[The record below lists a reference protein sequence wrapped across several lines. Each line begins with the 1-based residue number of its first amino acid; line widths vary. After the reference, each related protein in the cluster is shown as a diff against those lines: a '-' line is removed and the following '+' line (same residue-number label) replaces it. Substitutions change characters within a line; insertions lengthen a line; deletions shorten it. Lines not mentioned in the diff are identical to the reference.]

1 VVVLLLMVVV
11 MVVLLL
17 VLVVMVVLLL
27 MVVVMVVLLL
37 LMVPRVVALGRRR
50 DLIDETFP
58 NDPAEVRTEEISH
71 RQSYWQSHWW
81 QGFSRSSS
89 SRQ

>member
-1 VVVLLLMVVV
+1 MLISFGRALMVLMVLLVPVLLVV

-17 VLVVMVVLLL
+17 V
-27 MVVVMVVLLL
+27 VVVLL

-58 NDPAEVRTEEISH
+58 NDPAEVRTEELSP